1 MYIFGALFII
11 TSLVILIFIKEN
23 DPHKNEN
30 ERLNL
35 INTYKTIWALLKM
48 KPIQSIALILL
59 TVKVS
64 KTKSKQK

>member
-11 TSLVILIFIKEN
+11 TSLAILIFIKEN
-23 DPHKNEN
+23 DPHENEN

>member
-11 TSLVILIFIKEN
+11 TALVILIFIKEN

-64 KTKSKQK
+64 

>member
-11 TSLVILIFIKEN
+11 TALVILIFIKEN
-23 DPHKNEN
+23 DPHTNEN

-64 KTKSKQK
+64 